1 MYDLTIAMIPA
12 DGVAADLGHLNKA
25 AKVKAYAF
33 DKDARAAEVAGEC
46 LTGCDLVL
54 VPAGVPR
61 KPGQD
66 RAALLNINAGI
77 AKNIVE
83 ACAKFCP
90 EAVIALI
97 VNPVN
102 SVVPAMCELWKK
114 AAGHR
119 QARGDRQGPSTNLL
133 GTFPAGGARPVQDR
147 RRDDAR
153 LRPRREVCARD
164 HRRAR
169 RRHLHPGDW
178 RPRRH
183 HHPAAL
189 LAGQGRQHHPR
200 RGRAG
205 ARQEGAERA

>member
-119 QARGDRQGPSTNLL
+119 QAWRLPGALHEPSRNL
-133 GTFPAGGARPVQDR
+133 PR
-147 RRDDAR
+147 RRGTT
-153 LRPRREVCARD
+153 
-164 HRRAR
+164 RAR
-169 RRHLHPGDW
+169 SS
-178 RPRRH
+178 
-183 HHPAAL
+183 A
-189 LAGQGRQHHPR
+189 
-200 RGRAG
+200 
-205 ARQEGAERA
+205 

>member
-1 MYDLTIAMIPA
+1 MPKRWLLPLPRNLPTNLNWYAALTATPLPHPPRARAPRPTLTPPPRVPPPPELCVYDLTIAMIPA

-119 QARGDRQGPSTNLL
+119 QARRPPGALHEPSRNL
-133 GTFPAGGARPVQDR
+133 PR
-147 RRDDAR
+147 RRGTT
-153 LRPRREVCARD
+153 
-164 HRRAR
+164 RAR
-169 RRHLHPGDW
+169 SS
-178 RPRRH
+178 
-183 HHPAAL
+183 A
-189 LAGQGRQHHPR
+189 
-200 RGRAG
+200 
-205 ARQEGAERA
+205 